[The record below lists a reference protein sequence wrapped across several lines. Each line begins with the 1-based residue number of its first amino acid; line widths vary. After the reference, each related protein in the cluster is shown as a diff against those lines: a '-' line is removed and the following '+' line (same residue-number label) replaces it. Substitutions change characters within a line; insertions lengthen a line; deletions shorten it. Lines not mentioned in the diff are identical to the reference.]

1 MNAFIHIIQTN
12 YIVAL
17 VLTTIF
23 NKLLNMFN
31 KTGCSMCAGAVCG
44 HEGGLREG
52 ARFWVRGGRGVGLA
66 VACVRGL
73 YVDMREG
80 ASLLGF
86 GGGGGG

>member
-1 MNAFIHIIQTN
+1 M
-12 YIVAL
+12 AL
-17 VLTTIF
+17 VLTTIS

-31 KTGCSMCAGAVCG
+31 KTGMRARAVCG